1 MTVVESDP
9 HCWGSGWNFEPCV
22 CHVGNSCGCQSG
34 WEWVLSPSRRKAE
47 GRPFPCFSRHLC
59 SPWGFLAWNIYGRF
73 EVKVRTLWWFLW
85 RCGCYPH
92 CSPAM
97 VNSPHIPQVLQSFP
111 CGESH
116 LWMGIADLHNWL
128 ALSPYVMMLLIL
140 PMSVQCGICWNEYGC
155 GICWNEYGC

>member
-73 EVKVRTLWWFLW
+73 EVKVRTLRWFLW
-85 RCGCYPH
+85 RCRCYPH
-92 CSPAM
+92 CSLGWWTAPTFHWCFR
-97 VNSPHIPQVLQSFP
+97 VVLV
-111 CGESH
+111 
-116 LWMGIADLHNWL
+116 
-128 ALSPYVMMLLIL
+128 LSPVSGWEVLSFITGWPFY
-140 PMSVQCGICWNEYGC
+140 PMSWCSSKLPLKVPNFTRL
-155 GICWNEYGC
+155 